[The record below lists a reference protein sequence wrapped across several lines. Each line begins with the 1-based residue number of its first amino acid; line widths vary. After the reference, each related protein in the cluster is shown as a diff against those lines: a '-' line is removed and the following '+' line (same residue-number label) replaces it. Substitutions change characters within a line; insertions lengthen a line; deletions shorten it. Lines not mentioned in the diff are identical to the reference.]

1 MREYLFRGKRKDN
14 EEWVHGDLW
23 CNPYGKRV
31 VCIVSPI
38 NNQGTT
44 GGNEVDAETV
54 GQYTGMVDKNGTKIF
69 EGDIVEFTDS
79 DGDTTLYEVFW
90 DGNNGKFA
98 IAASGNRNYVDDF
111 ELFDE
116 LFERN
121 EYFKL
126 FEVIGNIF
134 ENPGWVGDEN
144 NV

>member
-1 MREYLFRGKRKDN
+1 MREILFRGKF
-14 EEWVHGDLW
+14 
-23 CNPYGKRV
+23 
-31 VCIVSPI
+31 
-38 NNQGTT
+38 
-44 GGNEVDAETV
+44 GNEWKYGFLSIEPQGLVIKEPYKNDSSNVWHIESDTI
-54 GQYTGMVDKNGTKIF
+54 GQYTGFTDKDGNKIF

-134 ENPGWVGDEN
+134 DNPGWGRDEN

>member
-1 MREYLFRGKRKDN
+1 MREILFRGKF
-14 EEWVHGDLW
+14 
-23 CNPYGKRV
+23 
-31 VCIVSPI
+31 
-38 NNQGTT
+38 
-44 GGNEVDAETV
+44 GNEWKYGFLSIEPQGLVIKENDSSNVWHIESDTI
-54 GQYTGMVDKNGTKIF
+54 GQYTGFKDKDGNKIF

>member
-1 MREYLFRGKRKDN
+1 MREILFRGKF
-14 EEWVHGDLW
+14 
-23 CNPYGKRV
+23 
-31 VCIVSPI
+31 
-38 NNQGTT
+38 
-44 GGNEVDAETV
+44 GNEWKYGFLSIEPRGLVIKEQYKNDSSNVWHIDSNTV
-54 GQYTGMVDKNGTKIF
+54 GQYTGFKDKDGNKIF

-111 ELFDE
+111 ELF
-116 LFERN
+116 ERN

>member
-1 MREYLFRGKRKDN
+1 MREILFRGKRKNN

-44 GGNEVDAETV
+44 GGNEVDTETV
-54 GQYTGMVDKNGTKIF
+54 GQYTGFTDKNGAKIF
-69 EGDIVEFTDS
+69 EGDILAFDDM
-79 DGDTTLYEVFW
+79 DGSKGIYEDFY

-121 EYFKL
+121 EYFKW
-126 FEVIGNIF
+126 FTVIGNIYDSP
-134 ENPGWVGDEN
+134 ELLKE
-144 NV
+144 

>member
-1 MREYLFRGKRKDN
+1 MREILFRGKF
-14 EEWVHGDLW
+14 
-23 CNPYGKRV
+23 
-31 VCIVSPI
+31 
-38 NNQGTT
+38 
-44 GGNEVDAETV
+44 GNEWKYGFLSIEPQGLVIKEPHKNDSSNVWHIESDTI
-54 GQYTGMVDKNGTKIF
+54 GQYTGFKDKDGNKIF

-79 DGDTTLYEVFW
+79 DGDTTPYEVFW

-98 IAASGNRNYVDDF
+98 IAASGNRNYVADF

-134 ENPGWVGDEN
+134 DNPGWVGDEN

>member
-1 MREYLFRGKRKDN
+1 MREILFRGKF
-14 EEWVHGDLW
+14 
-23 CNPYGKRV
+23 
-31 VCIVSPI
+31 
-38 NNQGTT
+38 
-44 GGNEVDAETV
+44 GNEWKYGFLSIEPQGLVIKEPYKNDSSNVWHIESDTI
-54 GQYTGMVDKNGTKIF
+54 GQYTGFKDKDGNKIF

-134 ENPGWVGDEN
+134 DNPGWVGDEN